1 MKVTI
6 LFNLLIIC
14 FLSCENN
21 NTNDD
26 TNVSDSN
33 LTNSNQ
39 IRIEEDLFN
48 NIYSGYA
55 INGVSLNENTLQL
68 SISYSGGCGDFEYD
82 LVTNGL
88 YLESSPPQLYIKLA
102 FAEEDDC
109 EAWITENLS
118 FNLRPIHYTS
128 SGTIILHLEDWNE
141 SISYSY

>member
-1 MKVTI
+1 MNITR
-6 LFNLLIIC
+6 LFSLLSIC

-21 NTNDD
+21 NTTDEKSI
-26 TNVSDSN
+26 TKPS

-48 NIYSGYA
+48 NIYSDYV
-55 INGVSLNENTLQL
+55 INSVSLNEHTLQL

-88 YLESSPPQLYIKLA
+88 YLKSSPPQLYIKLA
-102 FAEEDDC
+102 FAEDDDC
-109 EAWITENLS
+109 EAWITESLS
-118 FNLRPIHYTS
+118 FNLQPIHYSS
-128 SGTIILHLEDWNE
+128 SGTIILNLENWNE